1 MQTASDRWEKTLTR
15 ATLQSFFFV
24 TGSCSLFGLV
34 ITEVLT
40 LSVLRF
46 NLLYLP
52 VVILGGVT
60 GYFLFKRLSSRRFN
74 RILLFLLLVTG
85 LLLIFT

>member
-1 MQTASDRWEKTLTR
+1 MYLTLNRWEKTLTR

-24 TGSCSLFGLV
+24 TGSFSLFGLV
-34 ITEVLT
+34 ITKVLT

-60 GYFLFKRLSSRRFN
+60 GYLLFKRLTSRRFN
-74 RILLFLLLVTG
+74 TLLLSLLFFTG
-85 LLLIFT
+85 LLLIFS